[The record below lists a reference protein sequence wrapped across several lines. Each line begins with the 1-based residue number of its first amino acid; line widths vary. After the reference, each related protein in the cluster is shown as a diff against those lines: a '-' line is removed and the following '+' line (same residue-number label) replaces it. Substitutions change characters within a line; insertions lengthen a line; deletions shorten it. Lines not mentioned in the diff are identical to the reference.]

1 MPRLRDKLQKRGCTL
16 LVCGLNSQPG
26 SLLFRSGFIDHLGDD
41 NVCVDLTS
49 ALKRMD
55 VAVYGALQELAEGSF
70 QSGHRWLG
78 ASDGAVD
85 ITGMEYSRHL
95 FKVSDLERID
105 KARDLLKA
113 GKLKIPKQ
121 PSEVGEFRLPAL

>member
-1 MPRLRDKLQKRGCTL
+1 VF
-16 LVCGLNSQPG
+16 LVVEDLDLDREFPG
-26 SLLFRSGFIDHLGDD
+26 K
-41 NVCVDLTS
+41 VLTS

-55 VAVYGALQELAEGSF
+55 VAVYGTLQELAKGSF

-85 ITGMEYSRHL
+85 ITGMECSRHL

-121 PSEVGEFRLPAL
+121 PSEVGEFRPPAL